1 MPKHKESLA
10 KDDDK
15 PAFEDDAMGFVYKSL
30 SKFIWTFLELFICSF
45 TLLFCL
51 FALFSIKRSE

>member
-30 SKFIWTFLELFICSF
+30 SKFICTFL
-45 TLLFCL
+45 
-51 FALFSIKRSE
+51 